1 MITTLEEIFNHCRC
15 YLKMRSMQLQ
25 NRENGTFLGLLL
37 GDGKTSTAFYGNK
50 KDAKLR

>member
-1 MITTLEEIFNHCRC
+1 
-15 YLKMRSMQLQ
+15 MRSMQ
-25 NRENGTFLGLLL
+25 NRENGTFLGRL